1 MKGPSL
7 QKQFNALSEKYS
19 GKKLDVELQPHDGT
33 WNGYDATFRTIKHE
47 HWQLVIN
54 DAMQTCEQKCKQ
66 CGKCGLWAVDGFY
79 FVKCSDI
86 MKIDLDIE

>member
-7 QKQFNALSEKYS
+7 QRQFNALSEKYP

-54 DAMQTCEQKCKQ
+54 DVTL
-66 CGKCGLWAVDGFY
+66 GLWDG
-79 FVKCSDI
+79 KPLTGI
-86 MKIDLDIE
+86 RK